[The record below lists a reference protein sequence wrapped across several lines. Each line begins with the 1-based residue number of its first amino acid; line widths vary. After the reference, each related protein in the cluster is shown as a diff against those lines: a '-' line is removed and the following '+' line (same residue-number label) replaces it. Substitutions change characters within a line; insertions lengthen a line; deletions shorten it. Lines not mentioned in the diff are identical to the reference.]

1 MIDDKFANADR
12 FTIQRQINP
21 QYDESSDAERRSEPK
36 RWQKQP
42 TIVAKRNARER
53 TRVHTVN
60 QAFVTLKYHLPSLR
74 SHTKRVSKLKILNA
88 AIRYIDSL
96 VDLLKTCDA
105 NASLT
110 TFPSERRHR
119 HALAEMNI
127 KHDSPLPMNIAPEIC
142 IFLME
147 ISKVL
152 IFPLTIEPAKSML
165 DYPPMP
171 TPSPVAQILQKID
184 KIDIDR

>member
-60 QAFVTLKYHLPSLR
+60 QEGAEDFFPTMANNYLIIESIN
-74 SHTKRVSKLKILNA
+74 VSWFEIKAYFSYLFFQTSVSWVKPFF
-88 AIRYIDSL
+88 SG
-96 VDLLKTCDA
+96 
-105 NASLT
+105 
-110 TFPSERRHR
+110 TFR
-119 HALAEMNI
+119 
-127 KHDSPLPMNIAPEIC
+127 
-142 IFLME
+142 
-147 ISKVL
+147 
-152 IFPLTIEPAKSML
+152 TI
-165 DYPPMP
+165 
-171 TPSPVAQILQKID
+171 
-184 KIDIDR
+184 

>member
-1 MIDDKFANADR
+1 MIDETFTAKDR

-60 QAFVTLKYHLPSLR
+60 QAFVTLKFHLPSLR
-74 SHTKRVSKLKILNA
+74 THTKRVSKLKILNA

-105 NASLT
+105 NT
-110 TFPSERRHR
+110 TAVPFPAERRHR
-119 HALAEMNI
+119 TLSV
-127 KHDSPLPMNIAPEIC
+127 DRS
-142 IFLME
+142 
-147 ISKVL
+147 L
-152 IFPLTIEPAKSML
+152 IHHQPIPYMHTLL
-165 DYPPMP
+165 DYPSYLCSQASNTQNFMMNAS
-171 TPSPVAQILQKID
+171 TSFLLPSGYNQ
-184 KIDIDR
+184 